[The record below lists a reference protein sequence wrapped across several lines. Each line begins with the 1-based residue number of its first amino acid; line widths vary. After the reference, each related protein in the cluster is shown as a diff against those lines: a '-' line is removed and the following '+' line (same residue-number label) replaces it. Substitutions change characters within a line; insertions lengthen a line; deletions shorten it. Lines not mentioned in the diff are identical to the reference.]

1 MRRLLEWFRTPVG
14 WASRLFRVAIA
25 QFAVDRRVLALA
37 FARMADG
44 IGNSFLIIV
53 IPLYVTSGIVGGETF
68 GLSESMIIGIILSLF
83 GFLNSSFQ
91 PLTGRLSD
99 RTGRRKLFILIG
111 LGGLAVT
118 NLAYVFAGS
127 YLSLVV
133 IRGLQG
139 ISVSFIIPRRS
150 RW

>member
-1 MRRLLEWFRTPVG
+1 MGRLRQRILARTTGLARFV
-14 WASRLFRVAIA
+14 LA

-53 IPLYVTSGIVGGETF
+53 IPLYVADGVLGGPTF
-68 GLSESMIIGIILSLF
+68 GLSEAMVIGIILSLF

-99 RTGRRKLFILIG
+99 RTRRRKRFILLG
-111 LGGLAVT
+111 LGGLALT
-118 NLAYVFAGS
+118 NTAYLFA
-127 YLSLVV
+127 
-133 IRGLQG
+133 
-139 ISVSFIIPRRS
+139 
-150 RW
+150 